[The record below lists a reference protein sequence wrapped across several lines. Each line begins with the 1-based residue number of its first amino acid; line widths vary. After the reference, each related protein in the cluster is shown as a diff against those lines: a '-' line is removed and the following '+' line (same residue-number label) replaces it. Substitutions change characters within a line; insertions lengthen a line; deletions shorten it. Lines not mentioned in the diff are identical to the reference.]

1 MDLFIDSAD
10 IDEIKEVLAYGILE
24 GVTTNPSLIKKALDS
39 RKKKGEKVNLE
50 SYIKKLLKICKGKS
64 VSLEVVG
71 NTYEDMLSEALTL
84 NKKFGRLGKIYVK
97 IPVNPCFTN
106 KCDKGADGIKTI
118 RALTRKGVKVNCTL
132 VFTPE
137 QALLAAKAGA
147 KYVSP
152 FAGRIDDL
160 IRQTAGIKFD
170 KTDYFPKSGL
180 QKKKKVLADQG
191 IKSGV
196 DLIEQ
201 IRKEFDKQGV
211 KCKVLAASLR
221 NKRQFREVALAGSD
235 IATVPYKV
243 IKTLLAHV
251 KTREG
256 MRAFAKDT
264 VPEYAALL
272 KTKKSKK
279 KVKK

>member
-1 MDLFIDSAD
+1 MELFLDSA
-10 IDEIKEVLAYGILE
+10 EISEIEEVLKYGILD
-24 GVTTNPSLIKKALDS
+24 GVTTNPSLIKKAVDK
-39 RKKKGEKVNLE
+39 RKKRGEKIDLE
-50 SYIKKLLKICKGKS
+50 SYIKKVLKVCKGKS

-71 NTYEDMLSEALTL
+71 STYKDMLAEGLL
-84 NKKFGRLGKIYVK
+84 LHKKFGRLGKVYVK
-97 IPVNPCFTN
+97 VPVNPCFTN
-106 KCDKGADGIKTI
+106 KCDKSADGIKVI
-118 RALTRKGVKVNCTL
+118 RELSKKGIKVNCTL

-152 FAGRIDDL
+152 FAGRVDDL
-160 IRQTAGIKFD
+160 IRQEAGLKFD
-170 KTDYFPKSGL
+170 KTDYFPKGGL
-180 QKKKKVLADQG
+180 QKRKKVLSDMG

-196 DLIEQ
+196 DLIEK

-211 KCKVLAASLR
+211 KCKILAASLR
-221 NKRQFREVALAGSD
+221 NKRQFREVAIAGSD

-272 KTKKSKK
+272 KKRGKK
-279 KVKK
+279 K